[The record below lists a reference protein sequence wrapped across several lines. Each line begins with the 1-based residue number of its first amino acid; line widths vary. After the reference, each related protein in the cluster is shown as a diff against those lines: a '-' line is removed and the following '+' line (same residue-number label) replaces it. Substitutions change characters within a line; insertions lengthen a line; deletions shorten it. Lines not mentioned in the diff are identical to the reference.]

1 MNFAPAAA
9 DESDDDDVV
18 VVTVQLTRAV
28 LSAFLC
34 VVQEVFQLIRRRRR
48 QIWGAKRDRQK
59 RSLVVRFSCQSAAS
73 SSLHTDEEVEVKNDL
88 SSIKIITWRR

>member
-1 MNFAPAAA
+1 MNFASSSA
-9 DESDDDDVV
+9 DDDDDVV

-28 LSAFLC
+28 LSVFLC
-34 VVQEVFQLIRRRRR
+34 VVQEVFQLIRPIRR

-59 RSLVVRFSCQSAAS
+59 CSLVVRFSCQSAAS
-73 SSLHTDEEVEVKNDL
+73 SSLHTEEVEVKNDL